1 MTDQANTDPKPQDAG
16 TQALLDQL
24 PGLVGA
30 IDNAIKDTS
39 GKHMAFMLLVFADE
53 AVLHATNADPAIAQD
68 ATRAYVQALND
79 QAAGNGAESQPVA
92 E

>member
-1 MTDQANTDPKPQDAG
+1 MTTETNGAAPQDGKPQDAG

-30 IDNAIKDTS
+30 IDTAIKDTS

-53 AVLHATNADPAIAQD
+53 AVLHATNADPAIAQEF
-68 ATRAYVQALND
+68 TRAYVTALDAQNGKTD
-79 QAAGNGAESQPVA
+79 AAG
-92 E
+92 

>member
-1 MTDQANTDPKPQDAG
+1 MTNEAQAGKPQDAG
-16 TQALLDQL
+16 TQALLDAL
-24 PGLVGA
+24 PGLVGG
-30 IDNAIKDTS
+30 IDNFIKKES

-53 AVLHATNADPAIAQD
+53 AVLHATNADPAIAQE

-79 QAAGNGAESQPVA
+79 QAAANDANPSAVA